1 MMETEGARILFWRSL
16 KLGFRYTTMVA
27 DGDSKA
33 YDTVQEDQPYGP
45 EYPILKEECINHVSK
60 RYKPASIISTQQ
72 TNILDTSI
80 ALLVLT
86 AGAFTSEAL
95 QRRTMFTNTKRGST
109 TLWTLSASTNI

>member
-45 EYPILKEECINHVSK
+45 EYLILKEECINHVSK
-60 RYKPASIISTQQ
+60 RLGAVLRNLTTDCSKRGLIIFVLNCYVSYS
-72 TNILDTSI
+72 TSI
-80 ALLVLT
+80 GHIIICKKQETHVDCLRLT
-86 AGAFTSEAL
+86 DKNS
-95 QRRTMFTNTKRGST
+95 
-109 TLWTLSASTNI
+109 